1 MKALSTA
8 VMLALAMVGL
18 GMNAQAATTASKKT
32 APKAKTTQQRSA
44 TKNTAKNTSKKTTKS
59 TTNSGYM
66 ANEVNIDI
74 PAELKVNED
83 RSINR

>member
-8 VMLALAMVGL
+8 AIIALVVAGL
-18 GMNAQAATTASKKT
+18 GMNAQAATTANKKAT
-32 APKAKTTQQRSA
+32 PKAKTTQQRTTTKASA
-44 TKNTAKNTSKKTTKS
+44 KTTTKKTARS
-59 TTNSGYM
+59 STNSGYM

-83 RSINR
+83 RSVSR